1 MRGYRLAL
9 LLASAALAQ
18 RLIELGDETMAPTQ
32 TAEPSATPTTGLPST
47 PPSPAPSATPAPTR
61 NESTPT
67 PAPSAAPSAAPTPA
81 PTSFVPDASY
91 ADLALFLQLWEL
103 LEEDNWPE
111 ALTKL
116 QLPQLDQF
124 VKGLA
129 ARPKIAAYLAN
140 SRMPRNGPFDGTSYP
155 FKPGRTAL
163 PDAGKKQEL

>member
-1 MRGYRLAL
+1 MADMWYEQVKESFGAGPWGKAFNISAL
-9 LLASAALAQ
+9 REGTAADL
-18 RLIELGDETMAPTQ
+18 E
-32 TAEPSATPTTGLPST
+32 
-47 PPSPAPSATPAPTR
+47 
-61 NESTPT
+61 
-67 PAPSAAPSAAPTPA
+67 AAPTHYRKTRNGGTYTPFEA
-81 PTSFVPDASY
+81 SIVALRTFEEQIRAGGGTLTGGAVSY

>member
-1 MRGYRLAL
+1 MSIIAL
-9 LLASAALAQ
+9 RTFEAALAQ
-18 RLIELGDETMAPTQ
+18 GGGTL
-32 TAEPSATPTTGLPST
+32 TGGPL
-47 PPSPAPSATPAPTR
+47 
-61 NESTPT
+61 
-67 PAPSAAPSAAPTPA
+67 
-81 PTSFVPDASY
+81 SY
-91 ADLALFLQLWEL
+91 ADLALFLHLWEL